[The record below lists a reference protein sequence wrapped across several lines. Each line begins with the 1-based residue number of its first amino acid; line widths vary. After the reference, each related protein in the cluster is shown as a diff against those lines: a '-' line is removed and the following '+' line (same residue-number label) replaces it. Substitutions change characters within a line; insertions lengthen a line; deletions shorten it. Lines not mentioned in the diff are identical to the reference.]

1 MSREPIR
8 ERGMQPALCR
18 PEPPTPVSVLPS
30 TPPPGPHLPHVYG
43 LLEQTAE
50 KLGAAKARIS
60 TLEALTDQLA
70 ELVDALRDTTGECDF
85 DHHGYCQAHMW
96 FAVDKRCP
104 HPRATAALRAYE
116 ADKEARNG

>member
-1 MSREPIR
+1 VSREPIR

-30 TPPPGPHLPHVYG
+30 TPPPGPELPHVYG
-43 LLEQTAE
+43 VLEQTAE

-70 ELVDALRDTTGECDF
+70 EALRF
-85 DHHGYCQAHMW
+85 AHP
-96 FAVDKRCP
+96 VGGRYDKGGSCLSC
-104 HPRATAALRAYE
+104 AALCAYE
-116 ADKEARNG
+116 AGKEAHR